1 MFDML
6 DLICIAFIF
15 FYNRLLKYFSGYF
28 RGIFRVIKGYFRSS
42 NHASVGR
49 GWEFEF

>member
-6 DLICIAFIF
+6 DLISIAFIF

-28 RGIFRVIKGYFRSS
+28 KGIFRVIRGYFQSS
-42 NHASVGR
+42 NRASVGE
-49 GWEFEF
+49 GLGVQF